1 MPMPCIEEL
10 NYDILMGNSSY
21 EECADYIISNF
32 KEIYYVS
39 PGYRLFDLH
48 LIGIPPVPLGVDG
61 ENIIIPYLKPCKGCF
76 VLKLEGKNELPALKN
91 AKKEVIKF
99 DGTNYAV
106 ACWQGNICEKCPR
119 KKVFFEGCR
128 LVQCLKKPELSFKL
142 IQIAVRFLETFSNH
156 RRV

>member
-1 MPMPCIEEL
+1 MSMPCIEEL
-10 NYDILMGNSSY
+10 NYEILLGNSTY
-21 EECADYIISNF
+21 AECADYIISNF
-32 KEIYYVS
+32 KEIHYVS

-48 LIGIPPVPLGVDG
+48 LIGIPPIPLGSDG

-76 VLKLEGKNELPALKN
+76 VLKLRGKYELPALRN

-119 KKVFFEGCR
+119 KRVFFEGYR
-128 LVQCLKKPELSFKL
+128 MLQYLKRPNLYFKL
-142 IQIAVRFLETFSNH
+142 IHFVIKSLEKTIRKS
-156 RRV
+156 

>member
-1 MPMPCIEEL
+1 MPCIEDL
-10 NYDILMGNSSY
+10 NYEILLGNSSY
-21 EECADYIISNF
+21 DECADYIISNF

-39 PGYRLFDLH
+39 PGYRLFDMH
-48 LIGIPPVPLGVDG
+48 LIGIPPIPLGSDG

-76 VLKLEGKNELPALKN
+76 VLKLRGKNELPALRN

-119 KKVFFEGCR
+119 KKVFLEGWR
-128 LVQCLKKPELSFKL
+128 LLRHLERPNLYFKL
-142 IQIAVRFLETFSNH
+142 TNFIIKSLETIRKS
-156 RRV
+156 